1 VGNKASDDPITPE
14 PFWFLNP
21 RLHRLASEPVEVQ
34 RANRMTLV
42 GSVRRWLWS
51 KRDYPPIEWET
62 SSSIYIGPSIL
73 IGRDPNGFEYPVF
86 DGRGRV
92 RIDVQRIRFHH
103 GFTVRRLCQQ
113 GYMPWP
119 EEPLAEPPAEPPKED
134 TKSDEPEHV
143 KYGMPEPR
151 SREQKLIQDF
161 VIKTYGSNWQA
172 VPTDTIIAAASKD
185 KEFKQLVGSFPSR
198 STFERALGRKKD

>member
-1 VGNKASDDPITPE
+1 V
-14 PFWFLNP
+14 
-21 RLHRLASEPVEVQ
+21 V
-34 RANRMTLV
+34 RANRMTFV
-42 GSVRRWLWS
+42 GSVRRWLFR
-51 KRDYPPIEWET
+51 RDYPPIEWAT

-73 IGRDPNGFEYPVF
+73 VGKDPDGFEYPVY
-86 DGRGRV
+86 DSRGRV
-92 RIDVQRIRFHH
+92 HINIQRIRFHH

-113 GYMPWP
+113 GFMPWP
-119 EEPLAEPPAEPPKED
+119 PEPSQPPTKPIVEGNAEPGETASKD
-134 TKSDEPEHV
+134 RASGDAEPEHV